1 MGAADV
7 FAGHLVSGQGLA
19 SSFYFPFDTKS
30 HGVIRHVRNLR
41 ITRRSKTSSIHE
53 QIALDAENLE
63 ESSVKS
69 RLFVTTSTAAVQLW
83 EQGETKW
90 TREESLAAVV
100 IADLVEI
107 PERVASESAI
117 NDAAEGFLARLVR
130 QISDAQVCCKISDI
144 PFDTHIYFLW
154 QDFPQYV
161 VNFVRR
167 FITGSYASPTAS
179 ATPKADNSTEG
190 IVRDPFGFRQV
201 IVAATAF
208 GKVFGIDSS
217 NGEIVWS
224 RVLGLG
230 WADAVGGRIQP
241 VKLFVTRTVSD
252 GGDPEVVL
260 VTQRHADNVY
270 F

>member
-1 MGAADV
+1 MPLKDSLPALCARFQMLRFV
-7 FAGHLVSGQGLA
+7 AK
-19 SSFYFPFDTKS
+19 FPNF
-30 HGVIRHVRNLR
+30 
-41 ITRRSKTSSIHE
+41 
-53 QIALDAENLE
+53 LD
-63 ESSVKS
+63 
-69 RLFVTTSTAAVQLW
+69 
-83 EQGETKW
+83 
-90 TREESLAAVV
+90 
-100 IADLVEI
+100 I
-107 PERVASESAI
+107 
-117 NDAAEGFLARLVR
+117 
-130 QISDAQVCCKISDI
+130 
-144 PFDTHIYFLW
+144 HIYFLW

-167 FITGSYASPTAS
+167 FITGSYASPISS
-179 ATPKADNSTEG
+179 ATPKSNNSTEG
-190 IVRDPFGFRQV
+190 IARDTFGFRQV

-270 F
+270 SLTFLCLLPSIDNFLSGPGRHRGVPY

>member
-1 MGAADV
+1 M
-7 FAGHLVSGQGLA
+7 
-19 SSFYFPFDTKS
+19 
-30 HGVIRHVRNLR
+30 
-41 ITRRSKTSSIHE
+41 
-53 QIALDAENLE
+53 
-63 ESSVKS
+63 
-69 RLFVTTSTAAVQLW
+69 
-83 EQGETKW
+83 
-90 TREESLAAVV
+90 AAVV

-107 PERVASESAI
+107 PERIASESAA
-117 NDAAEGFLARLVR
+117 NDAAEGFLARLMR
-130 QISDAQVCCKISDI
+130 QISDAQVRYKICEF
-144 PFDTHIYFLW
+144 PFDIYIYFLW

-167 FITGSYASPTAS
+167 FITGSYASPIAS
-179 ATPKADNSTEG
+179 ATPKSNNSTEG
-190 IVRDPFGFRQV
+190 IARDTFGFRQV

-260 VTQRHADNVY
+260 VTQRHADNVC
-270 F
+270 FLNFLSSAKH